1 VIRSKAILKLCIGF
15 LLSLVWVSC
24 GFQSRKYT
32 HHWHWNSASTSIT
45 AKTSSDINDL
55 NNKVT
60 APFVLDSIGI
70 QRAEVVSNIQI
81 DLSAPHAIVD
91 VDSAVEQI
99 QNDTLFPLTH
109 QPLVYWQ
116 ENQWNELD
124 ERLINE
130 QLEDARGD
138 AWVWVIEIVFIGLI
152 IALNGALN
160 LDIGW
165 GFDSLARSIQLNN
178 EIKRKLKSAHQHPLL
193 AYWQSYAQWTS
204 IILWIPALILIA
216 LILLPTILY
225 IYG

>member
-1 VIRSKAILKLCIGF
+1 MKLCIGF

-32 HHWHWNSASTSIT
+32 HHWHWVGGHAHIT
-45 AKTSSDINDL
+45 ANAHKDDRDTVII
-55 NNKVT
+55 
-60 APFVLDSIGI
+60 APFVLDSIAI

-91 VDSAVEQI
+91 VDSAVEKI

>member
-32 HHWHWNSASTSIT
+32 HHWNWVGGHAHIT
-45 AKTSSDINDL
+45 ANAHKDDRDTVII
-55 NNKVT
+55 
-60 APFVLDSIGI
+60 APFVLDSIAI

-91 VDSAVEQI
+91 VDSAVEKI

>member
-1 VIRSKAILKLCIGF
+1 MKLCIGF

-24 GFQSRKYT
+24 GFHSRKYT
-32 HHWHWNSASTSIT
+32 HNWHWNSASTPIT

-60 APFVLDSIGI
+60 ATYVSDSVAI

-81 DLSAPHAIVD
+81 DLSVPHAIVD
-91 VDSAVEQI
+91 VDSAVEKI

>member
-1 VIRSKAILKLCIGF
+1 MIRSKLILKLCIGF
-15 LLSLVWVSC
+15 LLSLIWVSC

-32 HHWHWNSASTSIT
+32 HHRHWAGGQTPIT
-45 AKTSSDINDL
+45 ANAHKDDRDTVII
-55 NNKVT
+55 
-60 APFVLDSIGI
+60 APFVFDSIAI
-70 QRAEVVSNIQI
+70 QRAEVVSNNKI
-81 DLSAPHAIVD
+81 DLSATHAIVAA
-91 VDSAVEQI
+91 VSAVEQI

>member
-1 VIRSKAILKLCIGF
+1 MKLCIGF

-24 GFQSRKYT
+24 GFHSRKYT
-32 HHWHWNSASTSIT
+32 HNWHWTSASTPIT

-60 APFVLDSIGI
+60 ATYVSYSVAI

-81 DLSAPHAIVD
+81 DLSVPHAIVD
-91 VDSAVEQI
+91 VDSAVEKI